1 MTIETLPV
9 SAVVP
14 TRNRAAALAR
24 MLESLEAQL
33 LLPAEL
39 IVVDG
44 SADGSTREM
53 IGRFA
58 DNWKLHCSV
67 RWEAARTLGA
77 AVQRMQGMESA
88 TQGFVWFLDDDV
100 IFEPSCVVRL
110 WSALLSKESLGG
122 VNAMITNQRYQTPG
136 AASRLLFR
144 TLAGEKRTSYAGSV
158 IGPALN
164 LLPEDRSD
172 LPEVV
177 PVEWLNLG
185 CTIYRREALPSPLF
199 EPHFTGYSLMEDLA
213 LSLVVGRKW
222 QLANARTARI
232 YHDSQRGSHKSS
244 VATMAEMEL
253 VNRHFVMTSVLG
265 QRGLKS
271 FAKLLVLELFSLT
284 SVLRSPTGRSSVFET
299 IRGQARAT
307 RRILRPPARSAGFG
321 EDR

>member
-1 MTIETLPV
+1 MTIETLPL

-14 TRNRAAALAR
+14 TLNREAALAR
-24 MLESLEAQL
+24 MLESLEVQL

-53 IGRFA
+53 LAKFA
-58 DNWKLHCSV
+58 DRWRSHCSV

-77 AVQRMQGMESA
+77 AVQRMQGMDSA
-88 TQGFVWFLDDDV
+88 TQEFVWFLDDD
-100 IFEPSCVVRL
+100 ILFEPSCVMRL
-110 WSALLSKESLGG
+110 WSALQSTEAVGG

-136 AASRLLFR
+136 AVSRLLFR
-144 TLAGEKRTSYAGSV
+144 IMAGEKRTSYAGSV

-164 LLPEDRSD
+164 LLPEDRPD

-199 EPHFTGYSLMEDLA
+199 APHFTGYSLMEDLA

-222 QLANARTARI
+222 RLANARTARI
-232 YHDSQRGSHKSS
+232 YHDSQLGSHKSS
-244 VATMAEMEL
+244 VATIAEMEL
-253 VNRHFVMTSVLG
+253 VNRHFVMTSVQG
-265 QRGLKS
+265 QRDPKS

-284 SVLRSPTGRSSVFET
+284 SVLRSPTARSSALEK
-299 IRGQARAT
+299 IRGQLRAM
-307 RRILRPPARSAGFG
+307 RQILWPPARSAGLG
-321 EDR
+321 ASQ